1 MHPQGGHADRVPGL
15 TVLSHS
21 ASWRVGSRAL
31 LPALASG
38 REELLSR
45 LAPSFTG
52 GPGEPLPLA
61 DPHLSRSPL
70 RLTPGP
76 EPGSIRLS
84 RDGSPIEVEADGRAI
99 GAEAV
104 FSAAQV
110 ERGVVLLLASRVALL
125 LHLLPTAGPPE
136 EDRFGFVGESAAMR
150 REDIGPLFYF
160 FLGQELDTL
169 GARHRLDDPGP
180 GGFPWMPAR
189 VVARIA
195 GHHWHGN
202 VHQLRNAARE
212 IAVAFRDAPEAGI
225 PPAVER
231 QFGAATEPVAQVH
244 NPNG

>member
-1 MHPQGGHADRVPGL
+1 M
-15 TVLSHS
+15 
-21 ASWRVGSRAL
+21 
-31 LPALASG
+31 
-38 REELLSR
+38 
-45 LAPSFTG
+45 APDS
-52 GPGEPLPLA
+52 GEPLSLG

-70 RLTPGP
+70 RLAPGP
-76 EPGSIRLS
+76 EPGSILLS
-84 RDGSPIEVEADGRAI
+84 RNGSPIEVEADGHTV

-125 LHLLPTAGPPE
+125 LHLLPEAVPPE
-136 EDRFGFVGESAAMR
+136 ADRFRSVDKIR
-150 REDIGPLFYF
+150 REDVGPLFYF
-160 FLGQELDTL
+160 FLGQELAAL

-195 GHHWHGN
+195 GHHWQGN
-202 VHQLRNAARE
+202 AQQLRNAARE

-231 QFGAATEPVAQVH
+231 QFGAATEPVAQIH